1 MATMVTL
8 IDLVLFTLLGITAI
22 AMLRIHD
29 LFTVV
34 MLSGIYSLI
43 SAVIFTDL
51 DAVDVAFTEASV
63 GAGISTMLMLGTLA
77 LTRSREKI
85 LPRRSGLSLL
95 IVLLTGA
102 ALLYGTVDMP
112 AFGDAS
118 SPINSVVTDRYIHA
132 SGEETGVPNIVTSV
146 LASYRGYDTM
156 GETTVIFTAAVA
168 VLLLLGYGKQGA
180 ESAPTSQAV
189 PAFRRSLEVR
199 PILRTGAKLLI
210 GPILLFAFYVQFHG
224 DFGPGGGFQAGVIFA
239 AGVILYALIFD
250 MQRARVLFRP
260 SVTRPLIALGVLI
273 YAGTGVATLFFGGNF
288 LGYSAFS
295 PHHPAH
301 GQELGIFL
309 VELGVGITV
318 SNVMMTLFF
327 TFCGRRSS

>member
-1 MATMVTL
+1 MITMVTL

-22 AMLRIHD
+22 AMLRIRD
-29 LFTVV
+29 LFAVV
-34 MLSGIYSLI
+34 MLSGIYSLV

-63 GAGISTMLMLGTLA
+63 GAGISTILMLGTLA
-77 LTRSREKI
+77 LTSTKEKT
-85 LPRRSGLSLL
+85 PRRQSWGALL
-95 IVLLTGA
+95 IVLVTGA
-102 ALLYGTVDMP
+102 ALMYGTVDMP
-112 AFGDAS
+112 AFGDAA
-118 SPINSVVTDRYIHA
+118 SPINSPVTDRYITA

-156 GETTVIFTAAVA
+156 GETTVIFTAAIA
-168 VLLLLGYGKQGA
+168 VLILLG
-180 ESAPTSQAV
+180 SARTTDAPVTPR
-189 PAFRRSLEVR
+189 PATTRSLELR
-199 PILRTGAKLLI
+199 PILRAGAKLLI

-250 MQRARVLFRP
+250 MDRARALFRP
-260 SVTRPLIALGVLI
+260 AVTRPLIALGVLI
-273 YAGTGVATLFFGGNF
+273 YAGTGIATLFFGGNF
-288 LGYSAFS
+288 LGYSAFN

-327 TFCGRRSS
+327 TFCGRRRP